1 MVRKLNNIVAIAE
14 DSRTQAED
22 LKHILEKNGYKV
34 MHGIN
39 GRKVMEQVKKERPLL
54 IIADIL
60 MPVMDGYELCRQ
72 IKADPG
78 LGKVPVILLTSLT
91 DAEHVLKGL
100 ECGADSYVMK
110 PFNEQHLMSRVHS
123 VLINKP
129 SRDDEKVKQENVDI
143 LFEGKKYLVNSTR
156 FQILNMLLST
166 YESAVEKTQKLIET
180 QNLLSNLTATLEKK
194 VEEKTA
200 DLRTEIVQREK
211 VETAIRA
218 SEKKY
223 RNMVENALVGVFSV
237 TVEGQF
243 KFVNEAFCTIL
254 QCDSPGKLIS
264 QAFQSLFKSPAGYEA
279 FLETFKENN
288 QVRNY
293 ETELVAGPDQTRWVI
308 VNALLKD
315 EILSGMILDITD
327 RKQAEEKELEY
338 QDELK
343 TAKEKAEESDRL
355 KTAFLANMSHEVR
368 TPMNAIIGFSNLFA
382 DPGISYEKKIDFA
395 NRILG
400 SCYSLLNLIEN
411 MLDVAKLE
419 AGKLKIYEKKCYLN
433 QLLMNIYS
441 TFLEERKADGKNRI
455 KLRLHPAVDDEN
467 FNISTDGIRLQ
478 QVLSNLLDNAFKFTE
493 KGSIE
498 FGYTVHGNS
507 LQFFVKDTGMGLP
520 EDQKKFVFDNFIKVE
535 ETKTKLYGGAGLGL
549 AICKKLL
556 KLLEGEI
563 WVESEFG
570 KGSTFYFTIPLK
582 VSKKTDVDI
591 VEKIPVRESI
601 SFKDKKI
608 LVAEDDLL
616 NYKLV
621 EAIMEGTEATLFWAR
636 NGMEA
641 VEFFKSGKNADLV
654 LMDIRMPQMDG
665 FQATREIRKLN
676 KALPVL
682 AITAYSLGNEKE
694 MAMQS
699 GFNDYITKPLNPKK
713 LLNTVGKYIHVE
725 LS

>member
-1 MVRKLNNIVAIAE
+1 MAKKLKKTIAIAE
-14 DSRTQAED
+14 DSPTQAEE
-22 LKHILEKNGYKV
+22 LKYLLEKNGYKV
-34 MHGIN
+34 VHGTN
-39 GRKVMEQVKKERPLL
+39 GREVMEQVKKERPLL

-72 IKADPG
+72 IKANPE
-78 LGKVPVILLTSLT
+78 LGEVPVILLTSLT
-91 DAEHVLKGL
+91 KAEHVLKGL

-110 PFNEQHLMSRVHS
+110 PFNEQHLMSRIHS
-123 VLINKP
+123 VIIKKP
-129 SRDDEKVKQENVDI
+129 SRDDDIVKQDNVDI

-166 YESAVEKTQKLIET
+166 YESAVEKTRKLIET
-180 QNLLSNLTATLEKK
+180 QTLLSNLKATLEKK

-200 DLRTEIVQREK
+200 DLRTKIVQREE

-223 RNMVENALVGVFSV
+223 RNLVENALVGVFSA
-237 TVEGQF
+237 TVKGQF

-254 QCDSPGKLIS
+254 QYDSHEKLIS
-264 QAFQSLFKSPAGYEA
+264 QTFRSLFKSPADYET

-293 ETELVAGPDQTRWVI
+293 ETELVSGQNQTRWVI

-327 RKQAEEKELEY
+327 RKKAEEKELEY
-338 QDELK
+338 QEELK
-343 TAKEKAEESDRL
+343 IAKEKAEESDKL

-382 DPGISYEKKIDFA
+382 DTGISYEKKKDFA
-395 NRILG
+395 NRILEN
-400 SCYSLLNLIEN
+400 CYSLLNLIEN
-411 MLDVAKLE
+411 ILDVAKLE

-433 QLLMNIYS
+433 QLLINIYS
-441 TFLEERKADGKNRI
+441 TFLKERKVDDKNRI
-455 KLRLHPAVDDEN
+455 RLRLQKTIDDKN
-467 FNISTDGIRLQ
+467 FSISTDDIRLQ

-493 KGSIE
+493 QGSIE
-498 FGYTVHGNS
+498 FGYTVQDDF
-507 LQFFVKDTGMGLP
+507 LKFFVKDTGMGLLQ
-520 EDQKKFVFDNFIKVE
+520 DQKEFVFDNFRKVE
-535 ETKTKLYGGAGLGL
+535 ETKTKLYSGAGLGL

-556 KLLEGEI
+556 KLMEGKI

-582 VSKKTDVDI
+582 VSKKPEVDL
-591 VEKIPVRESI
+591 VEKIPVNESF

-608 LVAEDDLL
+608 LVAEDDRL

-636 NGMEA
+636 DGIEA
-641 VEFFKSGKNADLV
+641 VEFFKSGKKADLV

-665 FQATREIRKLN
+665 FQATQEIRKLN
-676 KALPVL
+676 KVLPVL

-713 LLNTVGKYIHVE
+713 LLNTISKYIYE
-725 LS
+725 E

>member
-1 MVRKLNNIVAIAE
+1 
-14 DSRTQAED
+14 
-22 LKHILEKNGYKV
+22 
-34 MHGIN
+34 
-39 GRKVMEQVKKERPLL
+39 
-54 IIADIL
+54 
-60 MPVMDGYELCRQ
+60 
-72 IKADPG
+72 
-78 LGKVPVILLTSLT
+78 
-91 DAEHVLKGL
+91 
-100 ECGADSYVMK
+100 
-110 PFNEQHLMSRVHS
+110 
-123 VLINKP
+123 
-129 SRDDEKVKQENVDI
+129 
-143 LFEGKKYLVNSTR
+143 
-156 FQILNMLLST
+156 
-166 YESAVEKTQKLIET
+166 
-180 QNLLSNLTATLEKK
+180 
-194 VEEKTA
+194 
-200 DLRTEIVQREK
+200 
-211 VETAIRA
+211 
-218 SEKKY
+218 
-223 RNMVENALVGVFSV
+223 
-237 TVEGQF
+237 
-243 KFVNEAFCTIL
+243 
-254 QCDSPGKLIS
+254 
-264 QAFQSLFKSPAGYEA
+264 
-279 FLETFKENN
+279 
-288 QVRNY
+288 
-293 ETELVAGPDQTRWVI
+293 
-308 VNALLKD
+308 
-315 EILSGMILDITD
+315 
-327 RKQAEEKELEY
+327 
-338 QDELK
+338 
-343 TAKEKAEESDRL
+343 
-355 KTAFLANMSHEVR
+355 
-368 TPMNAIIGFSNLFA
+368 
-382 DPGISYEKKIDFA
+382 
-395 NRILG
+395 
-400 SCYSLLNLIEN
+400 
-411 MLDVAKLE
+411 
-419 AGKLKIYEKKCYLN
+419 
-433 QLLMNIYS
+433 
-441 TFLEERKADGKNRI
+441 LEERKADGKNRI